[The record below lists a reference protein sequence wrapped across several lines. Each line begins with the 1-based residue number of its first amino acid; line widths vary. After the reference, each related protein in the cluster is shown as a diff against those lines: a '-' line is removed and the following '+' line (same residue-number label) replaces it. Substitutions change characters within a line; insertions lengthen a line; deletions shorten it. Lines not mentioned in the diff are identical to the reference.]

1 MNRSDLIRATAN
13 AHGLT
18 IAEAE
23 KILNSILEMMMVSLA
38 CGEPVLISRF
48 GKFEIRTKQAC
59 VRRNPRSG
67 AEIQVPEK
75 NAVLFHSSDALK
87 KRINKTP

>member
-13 AHGLT
+13 THEIS

-23 KILNSILEMMMVSLA
+23 KTINQILEMITISLA
-38 CGEPVLISRF
+38 CGESVLISGF

-59 VRRNPRSG
+59 VRRNPQNG
-67 AEIQVPEK
+67 EEILVPQK
-75 NAVLFHSSDALK
+75 NAVLFHASTALK
-87 KRINKTP
+87 KRVNK